1 MALGCEEGHVV
12 RQTAYRAMTTFFI
25 SQYLLSLYG
34 MYLVAIAWIYVVLMM
49 AVAEATS
56 SNGTVLGA
64 VFTFVLYGALPLAIV
79 LYVMATPQRRRTRRA
94 REAAEAGGPSGA
106 GAERLGSSDQPDGGD
121 HAAGDPVAPEREE
134 P

>member
-1 MALGCEEGHVV
+1 
-12 RQTAYRAMTTFFI
+12 
-25 SQYLLSLYG
+25 

-64 VFTFVLYGALPLAIV
+64 VFTFLLYGALPLSIV
-79 LYVMATPQRRRTRRA
+79 LYVMATPQRRRMRRA
-94 REAAEAGGPSGA
+94 REEAE
-106 GAERLGSSDQPDGGD
+106 AERLGGSGEPHGGD
-121 HAAGDPVAPEREE
+121 HAPADPVAPEREE

>member
-1 MALGCEEGHVV
+1 
-12 RQTAYRAMTTFFI
+12 
-25 SQYLLSLYG
+25 

-64 VFTFVLYGALPLAIV
+64 VFTFLLYGALPLSIV
-79 LYVMATPQRRRTRRA
+79 LYVMGTPQRRRTRRA
-94 REAAEAGGPSGA
+94 REAAEASG
-106 GAERLGSSDQPDGGD
+106 QPDGGD
-121 HAAGDPVAPEREE
+121 HAAGDPVTPEGKE